1 MENIHPSL
9 PIRKGVAIVLGII
22 LLEALFIYAF
32 AVRKNTTPA
41 QQPIDIPIINSTIHV
56 NKDSIANT
64 DMPETTRSAIS
75 SAVENIKNAKV
86 DLGDDISLNNDG
98 QGTLIQTLV
107 YVPVVRFGS
116 LIETTNLNEIKDA
129 YANGTSEKFNHV
141 YIINDTKPLNT
152 VLKVSSSKAKTI
164 ASTDSLINK
173 MTKSDLAIIPFEEL
187 NPKLSALKIDKL
199 SILDKE
205 LSNDK
210 WPLTLKVYVD
220 GKNGQLLV
228 DALGDS
234 LVDNRVPQKIGTLV
248 MTGVTA
254 ISRGV
259 EYAIERHNDPI
270 YPARGVM
277 DVLSKADLTHVNSEN
292 PLFDGCVP
300 EKHGVVL
307 CGKTRSIANFKAIGV
322 DIVGLTGNHRNDYGP
337 DKNLESIGHLEDLG
351 LEYYGGGKNEKDA
364 GKILY
369 KKIDDI
375 TLAFVGYAYF
385 DSLNGP
391 SYRSLAYGDRP
402 GANYY
407 SAEKVKRDIETAHQK
422 ADFVIVEYQFT
433 ENYSYNPIPGQIEVF
448 QETVD
453 NGADLVMGVQ
463 SHQPQWI
470 RFRKSPDGHEGT
482 IFYGLGNFF
491 FDQMWSLGTR
501 QGIIPEFVFYNGKLV
516 SMDIMTTLLY
526 DYSQPRFVTGAS
538 REAILKEI
546 LP

>member
-9 PIRKGVAIVLGII
+9 RIRKGVAIVLGII
-22 LLEALFIYAF
+22 LLEAIFIY
-32 AVRKNTTPA
+32 VLTIHRNNTPT
-41 QQPIDIPIINSTIHV
+41 QQPINIPIISSTIHV
-56 NKDSIANT
+56 NKNSIENT
-64 DMPETTRSAIS
+64 SMPIATREKITN
-75 SAVENIKNAKV
+75 AVSQIQDAKL
-86 DLGDDISLNNDG
+86 DLGDDITLNNNG
-98 QGTLIQTLV
+98 KGTLVQSYV

-116 LIETTNLNEIKDA
+116 LIEETNLDEIKDT
-129 YANGTSEKFNHV
+129 YINGSSNKFSKV
-141 YIINDTKPLNT
+141 YILNDAKALNT
-152 VLKVSSSKAKTI
+152 ILNTTNTKAITVASVDTLISKM
-164 ASTDSLINK
+164 S
-173 MTKSDLAIIPFEEL
+173 KSDLAIVPFEEL
-187 NPKLSALKIDKL
+187 TPKLSTLKIGKL
-199 SILDKE
+199 SVLNKE

-210 WPLTLKVYVD
+210 WPLTLKVYID
-220 GKNGQLLV
+220 GKKGQLLV
-228 DALGDS
+228 DVLGDS
-234 LVDNRVPQKIGTLV
+234 LVDNRIPQNMGTLI

-292 PLFDGCVP
+292 PLFDGCIP
-300 EKHGVVL
+300 AEHGVVL

-337 DKNLESIGHLEDLG
+337 KKNLESIGHLEELG

-364 GKILY
+364 AKILY

-407 SAEKVKRDIETAHQK
+407 SEKKVKRDIETARKK
-422 ADFVIVEYQFT
+422 ADFVIVEYQFI
-433 ENYSYNPIPGQIEVF
+433 ENYSYDPIPGQIEVF
-448 QETVD
+448 QQTID
-453 NGADLVMGVQ
+453 YGADLVMGVQ

-501 QGIIPEFVFYNGKLV
+501 QGIIPEFVFYNGKLI

-526 DYSQPRFVTGAS
+526 DYAQPRFVTGQD
-538 REAILKEI
+538 REAILKEV

>member
-9 PIRKGVAIVLGII
+9 RIRKGVAIVLGII
-22 LLEALFIYAF
+22 LLEAIFIY
-32 AVRKNTTPA
+32 VLTIRRDNTPT
-41 QQPIDIPIINSTIHV
+41 QQPINIPIISSTIHV
-56 NKDSIANT
+56 NKNSIENT
-64 DMPETTRSAIS
+64 SMPTTTREKITN
-75 SAVENIKNAKV
+75 AVSQIQDAKL
-86 DLGDDISLNNDG
+86 DLGDDITLNNNG
-98 QGTLIQTLV
+98 KGTLIQSYV

-116 LIETTNLNEIKDA
+116 LIEETNLDEIKDT
-129 YANGTSEKFNHV
+129 YINGSSNKFSKV
-141 YIINDTKPLNT
+141 YILNDAKALNT
-152 VLKVSSSKAKTI
+152 ILNTTNTKAITVASVGTLISKM
-164 ASTDSLINK
+164 S
-173 MTKSDLAIIPFEEL
+173 KSDLAIVPFEEL
-187 NPKLSALKIDKL
+187 TPKLSTLKIDKL
-199 SILDKE
+199 SVLDKE

-210 WPLTLKVYVD
+210 WPLTLKVYID
-220 GKNGQLLV
+220 GEKGQLLV
-228 DALGDS
+228 DALGES
-234 LVDNRVPQKIGTLV
+234 LVDNRIPQNMGTLI

-292 PLFDGCVP
+292 PLFDGCIP
-300 EKHGVVL
+300 AEHGVVL

-337 DKNLESIGHLEDLG
+337 EKNLESIGHLEELG

-364 GKILY
+364 AKILY

-407 SAEKVKRDIETAHQK
+407 SEEKVKRDIETAHKK
-422 ADFVIVEYQFT
+422 ADFVIVEYQFI
-433 ENYSYNPIPGQIEVF
+433 ENYSYDPIPGQIEVF
-448 QETVD
+448 QQTID
-453 NGADLVMGVQ
+453 YGADLVMGVQ

-501 QGIIPEFVFYNGKLV
+501 QGIIPEFVFYNGKLI

-526 DYSQPRFVTGAS
+526 DYAQPRFVTGQD
-538 REAILKEI
+538 REAILKEV